1 MSSVD
6 RNSALE
12 TYRPEVISEAS
23 APAASNPLH
32 IVQDRLQ
39 NRWKWMILLGVLLA
53 PIFAF
58 GGYLLAPVTWA
69 SVGYV
74 QAVSVLKPLVTE
86 TMETERLDDFA
97 AFIATRATLLR
108 SDRVLESAVRTIR
121 SGRPVAGAS
130 TVAGRDP
137 GADILVMQ
145 RAFRETPDDA
155 EAVAFLREGLTAIV
169 PRGSSFIEVR
179 YASKDPEVPAAAVN
193 LVLDSFMDIYGP
205 NAESEH
211 EEQKSK
217 IRTLASQ
224 ERLRL
229 EKLEED
235 RMAMARDAGL
245 LSPDLTAA
253 VEARQE
259 KLRVV
264 EERIDALTVEMR
276 KLERQ
281 HRARMSAQVGAQAST
296 QTNIGSDATTPSET
310 PDSTTL
316 EPTSMELEQFEPRL
330 ADIRRQLEDQ
340 RVLLELANRTYKAEH
355 PALQRISAE
364 LAGKEGL
371 YNAAR
376 DNALRNWRD
385 GFGGNRSYGALKS
398 EVSEH
403 NLERTAHLEALA
415 RLNEMGVR
423 LLKIDRDIASS
434 QTELS
439 RLGERLRELDREA
452 ESIRK
457 GRIQIVEGA
466 SRRGSPE
473 SDKRLPLAFVGGVGG
488 FVFSF
493 AAFFILGSLD
503 PRAYRVSQFQ
513 KDAKAGRWLGV
524 VPDMTNLATD
534 PGAREL
540 ATNCVH
546 RIRNKIE
553 SRREDTGTGYAMM
566 VTSAFQGDGKTTV
579 AVALALSYA
588 ESGHRTILVDCDFIG
603 RALSHQFHHLHS
615 PGICDVLRRGSID
628 GEIVEIGEKLSLLPV
643 GMDRT
648 FSASN
653 LQIASLRRL
662 LRTLRDRFDVVIVD
676 SGPVTA
682 SVEAIPVAS
691 SCDGAVLAIRR
702 GRSRSRLPESVREL
716 TEAGVD
722 YLGLVLNYAD
732 ADDCRRY
739 GSISK
744 MSAEVAGALT
754 GQGASVTRHP
764 LLGDGAR

>member
-6 RNSALE
+6 RNNALE
-12 TYRPEVISEAS
+12 IYRPE
-23 APAASNPLH
+23 AANDAAAAAAVNPIH

-39 NRWKWMILLGVLLA
+39 NRWKWMILVGVLLA
-53 PIFAF
+53 PLLAFA
-58 GGYLLAPVTWA
+58 GYMFAPVTWA

-97 AFIATRATLLR
+97 AFIATRATLIR

-121 SGRPVAGAS
+121 SGRPVADAS
-130 TVAGRDP
+130 IVAGRDP
-137 GADILVMQ
+137 RADIAVMQ
-145 RAFRETPDDA
+145 GAFAEITDDA
-155 EAVAFLREGLTAIV
+155 EAVAYLRDGLTAVV

-179 YASKDPEVPAAAVN
+179 YVSKNPEVPAAAVN

-245 LSPDLTAA
+245 LSPDFTAA
-253 VEARQE
+253 TETRQE
-259 KLRVV
+259 KLRLV
-264 EERIDALTVEMR
+264 ESKMDAVTAEMK

-281 HRARMSAQVGAQAST
+281 HRQKAAAQGIA
-296 QTNIGSDATTPSET
+296 IGET
-310 PDSTTL
+310 PDMTML
-316 EPTSMELEQFEPRL
+316 EPTSVELEQFEPRL
-330 ADIRRQLEDQ
+330 ADIRRQVEDQ

-355 PALQRISAE
+355 PALQRITVE
-364 LAGKEGL
+364 LAGKEGVL
-371 YNAAR
+371 NAAR
-376 DNALRNWRD
+376 ENAMQHWRD
-385 GFGGNRSYGALKS
+385 GFGGNRSYGALKAELAELS
-398 EVSEH
+398 
-403 NLERTAHLEALA
+403 LERTAHMESLG

-423 LLKIDRDIASS
+423 LLKVDRDIASS
-434 QTELS
+434 QGELS

-473 SDKRLPLAFVGGVGG
+473 SDKRLPLAVVGGIGG
-488 FVFSF
+488 FVCSF
-493 AAFFILGSLD
+493 AAFFVLGSLD
-503 PRAYRVSQFQ
+503 PRAFRVSQLQ

-524 VPDMTNLATD
+524 VPDMTDIASD

-615 PGICDVLRRGSID
+615 PGICDVLRRGAID
-628 GEIVEIGEKLSLLPV
+628 GEIVEVGDRLSLLPV

-744 MSAEVAGALT
+744 MSAEVAGALS
-754 GQGASVTRHP
+754 GQPASVTRHP
-764 LLGDGAR
+764 LLGGKRD